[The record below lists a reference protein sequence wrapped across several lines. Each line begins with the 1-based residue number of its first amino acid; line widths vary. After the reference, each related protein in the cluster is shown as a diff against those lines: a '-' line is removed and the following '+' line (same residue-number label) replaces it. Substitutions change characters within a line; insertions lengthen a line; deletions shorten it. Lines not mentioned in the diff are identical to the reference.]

1 MNTNAP
7 AVSYH
12 LVLIGANHILD
23 IQSTVP
29 GGWRVS
35 TLVRMEFLKDDL
47 EVDLKDIEEAA
58 KQWSSLNEEG
68 SKDFWVV
75 RYISEIMRRMGY
87 SNRTLEILDLILE
100 GCETVIQVFDGVQLR
115 NIQGLKQGCPHQF
128 PSSSA

>member
-58 KQWSSLNEEG
+58 KQ
-68 SKDFWVV
+68 
-75 RYISEIMRRMGY
+75 
-87 SNRTLEILDLILE
+87 
-100 GCETVIQVFDGVQLR
+100 
-115 NIQGLKQGCPHQF
+115 
-128 PSSSA
+128 